1 MLLCGWT
8 DLRLRLLLGAALIMR
23 RVCDQHCCAG
33 FGVALRWQSAGGEAG
48 TQPHVVNVE
57 TAQGRTRWLLM
68 EERRESRRFTEVK
81 L

>member
-8 DLRLRLLLGAALIMR
+8 DLRLRLPLGAALIMR

-48 TQPHVVNVE
+48 TQRHVVNVE
-57 TAQGRTRWLLM
+57 TAQGRMRWLLM